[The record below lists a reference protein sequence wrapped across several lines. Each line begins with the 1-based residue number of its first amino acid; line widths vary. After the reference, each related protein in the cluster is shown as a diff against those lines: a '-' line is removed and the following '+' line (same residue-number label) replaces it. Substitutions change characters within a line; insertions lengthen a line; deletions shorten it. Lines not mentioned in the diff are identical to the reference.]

1 VRGTEPVMATA
12 FTTGLLVSDSLIPGI
27 LPGSASG
34 RLAGRVTELH
44 LLLDHYLPVGKLTV
58 KQQFPAWSWRQG

>member
-12 FTTGLLVSDSLIPGI
+12 ITTGLLVSDSPIPGI

-34 RLAGRVTELH
+34 RLAGRVTDLR
-44 LLLDHYLPVGKLTV
+44 LLLARYLPVGKLTV
-58 KQQFPAWSWRQG
+58 KQQFPAWRWRQG